1 MVLWCSSLGDQQKF
15 VRIKTIH
22 WFCLISAQ
30 HARKGIKS
38 DINSCCNVGI
48 KLGTPDLLTF
58 LVNLPLSKSGYI
70 ICHRSPVH
78 KGLFWP
84 SFCHPFHW
92 RAIQTCLLSLPRN
105 LGVALLLL
113 DIYCGNRS
121 RLLCARTPH
130 KIRVR
135 LVRPDLV
142 LLIEVS
148 KVVLYLRCIKCHV
161 NYRVWPQDAHRKRNN
176 GQNGPC

>member
-1 MVLWCSSLGDQQKF
+1 MLQCWDKTRNARPADFPGKSSSIQ
-15 VRIKTIH
+15 VSIH
-22 WFCLISAQ
+22 YLPQISSAQ
-30 HARKGIKS
+30 RSILAIHSIG
-38 DINSCCNVGI
+38 GPF
-48 KLGTPDLLTF
+48 KL
-58 LVNLPLSKSGYI
+58 VS
-70 ICHRSPVH
+70 
-78 KGLFWP
+78 
-84 SFCHPFHW
+84 
-92 RAIQTCLLSLPRN
+92 LSLLWN
-105 LGVALLLL
+105 LGVALLL

-161 NYRVWPQDAHRKRNN
+161 NYRDGLKGGSVLLSNSQTGSGRVRQKFLAT
-176 GQNGPC
+176 